1 MELQL
6 SPEPVQGRWRI
17 MVKRESAAVSVQ
29 EFEVREFVLPK
40 FEVNINPPSFIR
52 FNQASD
58 NSVQKI
64 NIGICAKYVTNV
76 TDSNAPENV
85 TQFIWRITGTATVN
99 QCADLGKLKSK

>member
-1 MELQL
+1 MSRIWVEDPTGITVAQWTNSSTVHGIHQMELQL

-40 FEVNINPPSFIR
+40 FEVNINPPPFIH

-64 NIGICAKYVTNV
+64 NIGICAK
-76 TDSNAPENV
+76 
-85 TQFIWRITGTATVN
+85 
-99 QCADLGKLKSK
+99 